1 MARPTDDK
9 KDYRIEV
16 RINGETHK
24 RLWGEAKAQGVTLAE
39 IVRREV
45 TGKGV
50 RREAIASD
58 PEGYP
63 DLSGVKRERLEDFED
78 IIEYGEGDW
87 SGFLDQIYQYLYDG
101 RMDYWKGKLRILP
114 RTDRLVN
121 ACKRNNLDIDAVISK
136 VVKMIENGE
145 MQ

>member
-1 MARPTDDK
+1 MKIEDAVR
-9 KDYRIEV
+9 KDYKVMLRVNKALYE
-16 RINGETHK
+16 RM
-24 RLWGEAKAQGVTLAE
+24 WGESKAQGITVSELM
-39 IVRREV
+39 RRILTGTYKRQEV
-45 TGKGV
+45 
-50 RREAIASD
+50 ESD
-58 PEGYP
+58 AEGYP